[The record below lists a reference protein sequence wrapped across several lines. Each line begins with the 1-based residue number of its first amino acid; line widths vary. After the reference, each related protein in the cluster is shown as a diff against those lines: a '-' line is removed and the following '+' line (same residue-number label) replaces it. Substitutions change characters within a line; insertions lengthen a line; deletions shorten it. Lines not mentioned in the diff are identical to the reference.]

1 MRSEDMVR
9 TLDQQ
14 TSKVGV
20 ASLGDTELRIV
31 FAGLAASWS
40 QAEIAA
46 HITTSAEAFL
56 IAQSQDEGE
65 GGDVT
70 DALDGQQ
77 RLGLGILGLSHPL
90 DLAVVLLDLDR
101 HLRDLFE
108 HRAECPLEPWRHHC
122 LAALSEASGG
132 GCRHTIA

>member
-1 MRSEDMVR
+1 MVR

-65 GGDVT
+65 GGDVA
-70 DALDGQQ
+70 DALDGQ
-77 RLGLGILGLSHPL
+77 
-90 DLAVVLLDLDR
+90 
-101 HLRDLFE
+101 
-108 HRAECPLEPWRHHC
+108 
-122 LAALSEASGG
+122 
-132 GCRHTIA
+132 